1 MSKNCD
7 ILMRIKEGIEAGE
20 DPERIIPMTL
30 PCELTRDEMIDFLF
44 YIVQVLPDGIRR
56 ELARRQLIR
65 LQKEALDESRRD

>member
-1 MSKNCD
+1 MNKPCD

-30 PCELTRDEMIDFLF
+30 PCELTRDEMIEFLF
-44 YIVQVLPDGIRR
+44 YVVQVLPDGIRR

-65 LQKEALDESRRD
+65 LQKEATDAGR

>member
-1 MSKNCD
+1 MSKSCD

-56 ELARRQLIR
+56 ELARRQLIK
-65 LQKEALDESRRD
+65 LQKEALDAGRRD

>member
-1 MSKNCD
+1 MNKPCD
-7 ILMRIKEGIEAGE
+7 ILLRIKEGIEAGE

-30 PCELTRDEMIDFLF
+30 PCELTKDEMIDFLY

-65 LQKEALDESRRD
+65 LQEEVKHAGR

>member
-1 MSKNCD
+1 MNKPCD
-7 ILMRIKEGIEAGE
+7 ILLEIRERIEAGE

-30 PCELTRDEMIDFLF
+30 PCALTRDEMIEFLF

-65 LQKEALDESRRD
+65 LQREAKNESR

>member
-1 MSKNCD
+1 MNKPCD

-30 PCELTRDEMIDFLF
+30 PCELSRDEMIDFLF

-56 ELARRQLIR
+56 ELARRQLIK
-65 LQKEALDESRRD
+65 LQQEALDAGR

>member
-1 MSKNCD
+1 MSKSCD

-56 ELARRQLIR
+56 ELARRQLIK

>member
-1 MSKNCD
+1 MNKPCD

-20 DPERIIPMTL
+20 DPERAIPMTL

-44 YIVQVLPDGIRR
+44 YIVQVLPDGTRR

-65 LQKEALDESRRD
+65 LQQEARNAGR

>member
-1 MSKNCD
+1 MSKTCD
-7 ILMRIKEGIEAGE
+7 ILLEIRERIEAGE

-56 ELARRQLIR
+56 ELARRQMIK
-65 LQKEALDESRRD
+65 LQQEAKNESR

>member
-1 MSKNCD
+1 MNKPCD

-30 PCELTRDEMIDFLF
+30 PCELTRDEMIEFLF
-44 YIVQVLPDGIRR
+44 YVVQVLPDGIRR

-65 LQKEALDESRRD
+65 LQKEALDAGR

>member
-1 MSKNCD
+1 MNRHCD
-7 ILMRIKEGIEAGE
+7 ILLEIRERIEAGE

-56 ELARRQLIR
+56 ELARRQLIK
-65 LQKEALDESRRD
+65 LQQEAKNESR

>member
-1 MSKNCD
+1 MSKPCD
-7 ILMRIKEGIEAGE
+7 ILLEIKEKIEAGE

-65 LQKEALDESRRD
+65 LQQEARDAGR

>member
-1 MSKNCD
+1 MNKPCD

-30 PCELTRDEMIDFLF
+30 PCELTRDEMIEFLF

-65 LQKEALDESRRD
+65 LQQEAPDAGR

>member
-56 ELARRQLIR
+56 ELARRQLIK
-65 LQKEALDESRRD
+65 LQEDQINAGR

>member
-1 MSKNCD
+1 MNKPCD
-7 ILMRIKEGIEAGE
+7 ILLEIKEKIEAGE

-65 LQKEALDESRRD
+65 LQQEARNAGR

>member
-1 MSKNCD
+1 MNKPCD

-65 LQKEALDESRRD
+65 LQKEATDAGR

>member
-65 LQKEALDESRRD
+65 LQKEALDASRRD